1 MLKGLIIL
9 CGFYLL
15 GDFIATLFGWPIPG
29 SVMGM
34 LLLFSALVLRGGLS
48 NNLRQ
53 SANVLLPYLPL
64 FIVPASVGILNYWDL
79 LKAEGLQLLL
89 IIFISLLVGM
99 PICGW
104 IMQALLNRQQ
114 ARQDV

>member
-1 MLKGLIIL
+1 MLKGLITL

-34 LLLFSALVLRGGLS
+34 LMLFVALAIRGGLNS
-48 NNLRQ
+48 ELKTSSQ
-53 SANVLLPYLPL
+53 ALLPYLPL
-64 FIVPASVGILNYWDL
+64 FIVPASVGIVNYWDL

-89 IIFISLLVGM
+89 IIFISLLAGM

-104 IMQALLNRQQ
+104 IMQVLLNRQQ
-114 ARQDV
+114 ENQDV